1 MRTRDPLGLEPA
13 DGDFVKYVESL
24 QDGQADALRAAN
36 CGSVPLSK
44 MPPPPSAVRPDDGD
58 GVGLGD
64 LIAALKRTVAR
75 EKAEDAAQAARASQ
89 RSTGATATSLFQSRA
104 PQRRRSVMDEFRGKP
119 AQAAAASPRSRRSEQ
134 PLQFIAV
141 SLTMFGAFAA
151 FVALQENE
159 PQVFSYGLTA
169 CSLGLCLLVL
179 LVSRRRAKRLESQ
192 QPAAKV
198 PKAGR

>member
-24 QDGQADALRAAN
+24 QAGQADALRAAN
-36 CGSVPLSK
+36 RTSVPLSK
-44 MPPPPSAVRPDDGD
+44 MPPPPSAAKPDDGD

-64 LIAALKRTVAR
+64 LIAALRRTVAR
-75 EKAEDAAQAARASQ
+75 EKAEDAAQAARAAQSASGTAVA
-89 RSTGATATSLFQSRA
+89 STASPASPAAPRA

-119 AQAAAASPRSRRSEQ
+119 ARTLPASQRRRRSEQ

-151 FVALQENE
+151 FVGWQEYE
-159 PQVFSYGLTA
+159 MQAVASGLVA
-169 CSLGLCLLVL
+169 CGLGLCLSAILAW
-179 LVSRRRAKRLESQ
+179 RRRS
-192 QPAAKV
+192 
-198 PKAGR
+198 GR